1 VAAGRFDGYFE
12 YGLSPWD
19 VAAGAF
25 LVQQA
30 GGKTSDYNGTS
41 NFLFGKEMLAA
52 TPAVFNELL
61 PILKGAMHTNK

>member
-1 VAAGRFDGYFE
+1 MWPPVHFSAAGR
-12 YGLSPWD
+12 
-19 VAAGAF
+19 
-25 LVQQA
+25 
-30 GGKTSDYNGTS
+30 GKTSDYNGTS